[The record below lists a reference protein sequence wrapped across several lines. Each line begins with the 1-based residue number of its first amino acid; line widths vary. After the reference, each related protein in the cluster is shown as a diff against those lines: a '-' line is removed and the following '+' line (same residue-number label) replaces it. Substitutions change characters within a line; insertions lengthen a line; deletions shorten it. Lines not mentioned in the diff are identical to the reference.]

1 MQNNNLLAKL
11 SVQQLKRAVEIKQ
24 AIADLETEL
33 GQLLGSDKS
42 VAAPVKA
49 SGKRKMS
56 AAAKARISAAQ
67 KARWAAQRKAA
78 APEKTS
84 PAPRKKRKMSAEAR
98 ARITAGTKARWARY
112 NAEKKK
118 KAAV

>member
-1 MQNNNLLAKL
+1 MTNNNLLAKL

-33 GQLLGSDKS
+33 GQFLGAEQT
-42 VAAPVKA
+42 VAAPA
-49 SGKRKMS
+49 EPARKRKMS

-67 KARWAAQRKAA
+67 KALWAERKKAA
-78 APEKTS
+78 APGKATPS
-84 PAPRKKRKMSAEAR
+84 PKKKGGISAAGR
-98 ARITAGTKARWARY
+98 ARIIAGTKARWARY

-118 KAAV
+118 KAAA